1 MATVSSTQSQPSL
14 PQVLVPVAV
23 RPDVGAVAIEVKTGA
38 MASDASKPEVQS
50 STSKTIKQAA
60 KALSKEEL
68 ASQVQDLQAKMDK
81 LNPAL
86 AFVVDQTTGK
96 ALIQL
101 TDRATK
107 EVILQFP
114 SEAALQITRALD
126 RFQKGQLVSRTV

>member
-1 MATVSSTQSQPSL
+1 
-14 PQVLVPVAV
+14 
-23 RPDVGAVAIEVKTGA
+23 